1 MGPALLKRFTE
12 TFHKTLQ
19 IDVHQHLWPE
29 TLLGQL
35 ARRRT
40 APCLRRRR
48 EGWVVEAPGEPE
60 VAVDFADHDPDG
72 RAELVRSDGLD
83 RAYVALSSPLG
94 IESLPPDAAR
104 PLLDAW
110 HEGAA
115 ALPAVFGAWAAPNVS
130 EPDPGELAALLDSG
144 FTGACLPAE
153 ALEGAAGFERCGPL
167 LELLGERGAPLLVHP
182 GPGPGTLRAAGSA
195 SGTSGAPRWW
205 PALTRYVAS
214 MNAAWHA
221 FAAYGPG
228 HPRLRVCFAMLAG
241 LGPLHRERL
250 LARGERPATQPEL
263 FLETSSY
270 GPRAIDAVIRE
281 IGVDCLVY
289 GSDRPVLPAADPA
302 LGEAV
307 HVALR
312 TRNPARL
319 LALSDV
325 MASA

>member
-1 MGPALLKRFTE
+1 M
-12 TFHKTLQ
+12 
-19 IDVHQHLWPE
+19 
-29 TLLGQL
+29 
-35 ARRRT
+35 
-40 APCLRRRR
+40 
-48 EGWVVEAPGEPE
+48 GWVAEAPGEPE
-60 VAVDFADHDPDG
+60 VPVDLADHDPD
-72 RAELVRSDGLD
+72 RRVQLVRSDGLD

-94 IESLPPDAAR
+94 IEALPPDAAR

-115 ALPAVFGAWAAPNVS
+115 ALPASFGAWAAPNVS
-130 EPDPGELAALLDSG
+130 EPDPAELAALLDAG
-144 FTGACLPAE
+144 FVGACLPAE
-153 ALEGAAGFERCGPL
+153 ALAGAAGFERCGPL

-182 GPGPGTLRAAGSA
+182 GPGPDTLRAV
-195 SGTSGAPRWW
+195 GTAGAPTWW

-221 FAAYGPG
+221 FAAFGRA

-241 LGPLHRERL
+241 LGPVHRERL
-250 LARGERPATQPEL
+250 LARGERAVIQPEV
-263 FLETSSY
+263 FVDTSSY

-281 IGVDCLVY
+281 IGVDSLVY
-289 GSDRPVLPAADPA
+289 GSDRPVLPAAEPA

-307 HVALR
+307 RVALR

-325 MASA
+325 PTPA

>member
-1 MGPALLKRFTE
+1 
-12 TFHKTLQ
+12 LQ

-35 ARRRT
+35 ARRRA
-40 APCLRRRR
+40 APRLRRRR

-60 VAVDFADHDPDG
+60 VALDLTDHDPAR
-72 RAELVRSDGLD
+72 RAELVRADVLD

-94 IESLPPDAAR
+94 IEALPPDAAR

-115 ALPAVFGAWAAPNVS
+115 ALPRVFGAWAAPNVS
-130 EPDPGELAALLDSG
+130 QPHPGELAALLDSG
-144 FTGACLPAE
+144 FVGACLPAE
-153 ALEGAAGFERCGPL
+153 ALADAASFERCGPL
-167 LELLGERGAPLLVHP
+167 LELLGERGTPLLVHP
-182 GPGPGTLRAAGSA
+182 GPGPDTLRAT
-195 SGTSGAPRWW
+195 GTVGGTIWPPSWW

-214 MNAAWHA
+214 MNTAWHS
-221 FAAYGPG
+221 FAAFGPA
-228 HPRLRVCFAMLAG
+228 HPRLRVCFAMLGG

-250 LARGERPATQPEL
+250 LARGARPVTQPEF
-263 FLETSSY
+263 FLDTSSY

-281 IGVDCLVY
+281 VGVDSLVY
-289 GSDRPVLPAADPA
+289 GSDRPVLPPADPA

-319 LALSDV
+319 LALSEV
-325 MASA
+325 VASA